1 MEIETK
7 EVEASEVKRNLRLRE
22 LKKGDW
28 DLLISRIRKGEC
40 TPFLGA
46 GACAGTL
53 PLAREI
59 ALGWSKDYGFP
70 LLPDKSNL
78 IKVAQFLAV
87 DQQDVEF
94 PKL

>member
-1 MEIETK
+1 MEVQTK
-7 EVEASEVKRNLRLRE
+7 LRLRE

-53 PLAREI
+53 PLASEVAHRWAE
-59 ALGWSKDYGFP
+59 DYDFP
-70 LLPDKSNL
+70 LLADNGNL
-78 IKVAQFLAV
+78 IKVAQC
-87 DQQDVEF
+87 VEYID
-94 PKL
+94 LCV